1 MLSCFSPVQLCETLW
16 TVDCQAPLFM
26 GSPGKNTRVGFHAL
40 LQGIF
45 ETQGLN
51 PGFLH
56 LLHWQM
62 CSLPLAPPGKT
73 PCLGK
78 KEKVNNFNQQ
88 TKFYDSLVG
97 ANPGWVS

>member
-1 MLSCFSPVQLCETLW
+1 MRFS
-16 TVDCQAPLFM
+16 
-26 GSPGKNTRVGFHAL
+26 SKNIRVGFHAL

-78 KEKVNNFNQQ
+78 KEKVKNFNQQ
-88 TKFYDSLVG
+88 KKFYDSLVG